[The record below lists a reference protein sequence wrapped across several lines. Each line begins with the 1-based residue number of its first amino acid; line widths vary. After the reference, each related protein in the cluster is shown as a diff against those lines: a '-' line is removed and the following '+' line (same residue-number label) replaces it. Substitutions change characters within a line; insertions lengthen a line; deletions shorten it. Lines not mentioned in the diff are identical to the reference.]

1 MVRVMDNQLTNLFF
15 TNLFTI
21 LSFEKGVKLFEKRSL
36 VSAGQEFGMG
46 RDRILDLFNE
56 WKAAERK
63 ISLAAS
69 REDNQ
74 ELAFS
79 LCAALL
85 IDENL
90 HVDSLNY
97 FLNFSE
103 KLGVS
108 RTLLG
113 QVFQARGRF
122 TAEDSIA
129 KRARIIAGAVRQRSL
144 RSTGPACGAGRGIFI
159 ANQVTPE
166 GLDELQRLLLA
177 CRLGVHAAID
187 GPPGVGKTK
196 SVIEV
201 AKILNRTLYTKA
213 CSSRTTESHIIS
225 YPVLTGQNGVSVT
238 SHVNGPLCQA
248 MEEPGVFYGDEFNL
262 LKEDV
267 QKRLNSAFDERR
279 SIDRN
284 DGVQVRAA
292 DGFWAAIS
300 YNPTQNLV
308 SRDLEDS
315 VADRFV
321 HFHYRRWPADF
332 KAYVAACTAAGADPL
347 ADRESSQYG
356 IELEWRGVEGG
367 ASFFRGERDG
377 ASLKWFEFF
386 TGKPAQSAPPFVYRV
401 YDPAGATRA
410 SGDSRD
416 LQNLAAQSFSPTELG
431 RMIARFTETLHELS
445 RTGKSPLLKKI
456 GMGNLLEN
464 EDLDILSLHESS
476 ARIEIAA
483 MKHYH
488 ELLSR
493 GCNRYLAQS
502 YAVRLVIDQACYGQ
516 YRDRRL
522 RNSTAH
528 ALVMRVARAMRLLS
542 DNNRFNTNFD
552 VAALLKGQQG
562 KS

>member
-1 MVRVMDNQLTNLFF
+1 MARAIDNRLTSLFF
-15 TNLFTI
+15 SNLFTI

-36 VSAGQEFGMG
+36 VSAGQEFGIG

-63 ISLAAS
+63 ISLASS
-69 REDNQ
+69 RDDNR

-85 IDENL
+85 NDDNL

-97 FLNFSE
+97 FLSFSE

-108 RTLLG
+108 RALIG

-122 TAEDSIA
+122 TAEDSIV
-129 KRARIIAGAVRQRSL
+129 KRAQIIAGAVRRGSL
-144 RSTGPACGAGRGIFI
+144 RSAEPAPGADRGIFI

-201 AKILNRTLYTKA
+201 AKILKRTLYTKA

-279 SIDRN
+279 CIDRN

-321 HFHYRRWPADF
+321 HFHFRRWPADF

-347 ADRESSQYG
+347 ADGESGQYG
-356 IELEWRGVEGG
+356 IELGWRGVEGG
-367 ASFFRGERDG
+367 TAFFRGERDG
-377 ASLKWFEFF
+377 SSVRWSEFF
-386 TGKPAQSAPPFVYRV
+386 TGKPASSAPSFVYRV
-401 YDPAGATRA
+401 HDPSGAGRA
-410 SGDSRD
+410 AGDSLD
-416 LQNLAAQSFSPTELG
+416 MQGLAAQSFSPTELA
-431 RMIARFTETLHELS
+431 RMIARFTETLHDLS
-445 RTGKSPLLKKI
+445 RSGKSPLLKKI
-456 GMGNLLEN
+456 GLGNLLEN

-483 MKHYH
+483 MKHYR

-528 ALVMRVARAMRLLS
+528 ALVTQVAKAMRLLS

-552 VAALLKGQQG
+552 AAALLKAPQG
-562 KS
+562 RA